1 MKNDKQFMKRN
12 SIFLFL
18 LFFLIAGCSKESKTN
33 PSTKGTDIRKPFSW
47 GHQQTI
53 YVFAD
58 DNVWKYAEPH
68 LRKSLERFQFTTENE
83 KFFEVKKAPINS
95 IEQFY
100 KFNNLVF
107 FCDME
112 SDEEVSSY
120 VKSIMGD
127 KIAEEIKVN
136 AVAMYPVENL
146 WARNQFILFIVG
158 DNERDLLSFNIL
170 QANTTFDLFKDKL
183 FERIEQQ
190 VYRQKTYAENTFQKF
205 PWSLQL
211 PKNYIV
217 YKQDDANRFIS
228 FIARLKNKPDRFISV
243 YYEKMTQDNFNKEW
257 LKQKRAE
264 LAWNYYEEDEFADKD
279 IKLEKN
285 MLGKYECWKLSGR
298 WQNKKFVVGGAFRSF
313 AFYDEKSQTAFLI
326 DNSVY
331 FPTGYKLPALIEL
344 EVISRSIVIRN

>member
-1 MKNDKQFMKRN
+1 MKKLIIIF
-12 SIFLFL
+12 SLLIIFLFIL
-18 LFFLIAGCSKESKTN
+18 GCSKDNKTN
-33 PSTKGTDIRKPFSW
+33 SSAKGTDIRKPFSW
-47 GHQQTI
+47 GHQQTV

-68 LRKSLERFQFTTENE
+68 LRTSLERFQFTTENE
-83 KFFEVKKAPINS
+83 EFFEVKKAPINS

-112 SDEEVSSY
+112 SDGEVSSH

-136 AVAMYPVENL
+136 AVAMYPLENL
-146 WARNQFILFIVG
+146 WARDQFVLFIVG

-170 QANTTFDLFKDKL
+170 QANTTFDLFKEKL
-183 FERIEQQ
+183 YERIERQ
-190 VYRQKTYAENTFQKF
+190 VYKQKIYPETTFQKF
-205 PWSLQL
+205 LWYLKL

-217 YKQDDANRFIS
+217 YKNDEANNFIS
-228 FIARLKNKPDRFISV
+228 FIARLKNKSDRFISV
-243 YYEKMTQDNFNKEW
+243 YYEKMTENNFGKEW

-264 LAWNYYEEDEFADKD
+264 LAWDYYEEDEFADKD
-279 IKLEKN
+279 IKIEKSN
-285 MLGKYECWKLSGR
+285 LGKYECWKLSGR
-298 WQNKKFVVGGAFRSF
+298 WQNKKFIVGGAFRSF
-313 AFYDEKSQTAFLI
+313 AIYDKKTQTAFLI

-331 FPTGYKLPALIEL
+331 FPEGYKLPALIEL
-344 EVISRSIVIRN
+344 EVISRSIVVRN